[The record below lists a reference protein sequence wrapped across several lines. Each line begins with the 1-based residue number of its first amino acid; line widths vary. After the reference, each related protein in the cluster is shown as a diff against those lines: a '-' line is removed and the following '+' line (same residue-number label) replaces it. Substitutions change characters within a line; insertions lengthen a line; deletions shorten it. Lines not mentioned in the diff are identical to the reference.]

1 MRYAGSHKRI
11 KLVTPA
17 SELYPDDYDFSVIF
31 DTEENR
37 KARHKMDKG
46 YQPILEVKYEKEDL
60 L

>member
-1 MRYAGSHKRI
+1 MRI
-11 KLVTPA
+11 KFVTPA

-37 KARHKMDKG
+37 KVRNKIDKG
-46 YQPILEVKYEKEDL
+46 YQPDLEVKCEKENL